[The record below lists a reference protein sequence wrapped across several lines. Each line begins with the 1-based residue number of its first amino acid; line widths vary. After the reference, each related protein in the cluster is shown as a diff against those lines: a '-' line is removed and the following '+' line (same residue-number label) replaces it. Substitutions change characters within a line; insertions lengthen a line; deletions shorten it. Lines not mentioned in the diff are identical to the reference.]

1 MPAAA
6 AAGPRILLRRLREV
20 MAEPVSAQGRLN
32 KIASLIA
39 SNMIAEVCSIYV
51 MRPGGVLELYATE
64 GLNPSAV
71 HKSKLRIGEGL
82 VGTIA
87 AEARPLNVQD
97 AYAHPAFK
105 YLPETGEEI
114 YKSFLGVPLLRSGLT
129 LGVLVVQNRASRLY
143 TEEEEEALQITAMVL
158 AEVIASGELEEIA
171 ADVDADIAHVRSH
184 RIKGESQAEG
194 IALGHV
200 VLHEPRVIVT
210 NLIAED
216 IGHEMQRLDAAIQTL
231 QDSIRTM
238 VQGLEVGRGEHR
250 EVLETYQMFAH
261 DRGWMTRMRDAVRT
275 GLTAEAAV
283 ERVHSDNRARL
294 LRQKDPFL
302 RERLHDFDDLAN
314 RLLRILTGKPQ
325 TAASSDL
332 PKDAIL
338 VARNMG
344 PAELLDYDR
353 QKLRG
358 VVLEEGGSTSHVA
371 IVARALEIPLVG
383 QATGVLDYADTGDPI
398 IVDGTNGEVHIR
410 PSAEIERVYAEKVR
424 FYAKRQRQYQALRN
438 VEPVTLD
445 GERISLNIN
454 AGLLVDLP
462 HLKDSGADG
471 VGLFRTE
478 LQFMISSS
486 FPRMDEQVAHY
497 RAILDAAGGKPVVF
511 RSLDIGAD
519 KVLPYL
525 SHAKEENPALGW
537 RAIRMALDR
546 PALMKLQLRAL
557 LKAAGGR
564 ELSVMFPMVAEV
576 DEFRRARELLEDQ
589 RSYLA
594 SRGHEL
600 PTKVRAGTMI
610 EVPALVWQLDRL
622 MEVVDFVS
630 IGSNDLI
637 QFLFASDRGHPRL
650 AGRYDSLSPVPLSVI
665 RDIVCAGRKYGVPV
679 NLCGEMAGRPLEAMA
694 LIGLGLRSI
703 SMAPAAVGPIKAMLL
718 KLDTRRLESFLLPLL
733 ESSAHSL
740 RPHLL
745 EFARENELPI

>member
-1 MPAAA
+1 MPVA
-6 AAGPRILLRRLREV
+6 AAGPRILLKRLREV
-20 MAEPVSAQGRLN
+20 MAEPENAQNRLN

-143 TEEEEEALQITAMVL
+143 TEDEEEALQITAMVL
-158 AEVIASGELEEIA
+158 AEVIASGEFDEIVA
-171 ADVDADIAHVRSH
+171 AVDADVTHVRSH
-184 RIKGESQAEG
+184 RIVGDSLADG

-200 VLHEPRVIVT
+200 VLHEPRVVVT

-216 IGHEMQRLDAAIQTL
+216 MHAEMARLDRAIAAL
-231 QDSIRTM
+231 QEWIETM
-238 VQGLEVGRGEHR
+238 VQGLDVPRGEHR

-261 DRGWMTRMRDAVRT
+261 DRGWLQRMRDAVRT

-283 ERVHSDNRARL
+283 ERVHSDNRARM

-302 RERLHDFDDLAN
+302 RERLNDLDDLAN
-314 RLLRILTGKPQ
+314 RLLRILTGQ
-325 TAASSDL
+325 ANTAASSEL

-371 IVARALEIPLVG
+371 VVARALGVPLVG
-383 QATGVLDYADTGDPI
+383 QAQGVLDIVDTGDAI
-398 IVDGTNGEVHIR
+398 IVDGSGGEVHIR
-410 PSAEIERVYAEKVR
+410 PSPDIEHAYAEKVR
-424 FYAKRQRQYQALRN
+424 FYARRQEQYRALRDM
-438 VEPVTLD
+438 PAATLD
-445 GERISLNIN
+445 GERIALHIN

-462 HLKDSGADG
+462 HLTESGADG
-471 VGLFRTE
+471 IGLFRTE
-478 LQFMISSS
+478 LQFMISSA
-486 FPRMDEQVAHY
+486 FPRMDQQVAHY
-497 RAILDAAGGKPVVF
+497 RSILEAAQEKPVVF

-525 SHAKEENPALGW
+525 SQAKEENPALGW

-576 DEFRRARELLEDQ
+576 DEFRRAREILEEQREYLL
-589 RSYLA
+589 A
-594 SRGHEL
+594 RGHQL
-600 PTKVRAGTMI
+600 PVRIRVGSMI
-610 EVPALVWQLDRL
+610 EVPALVWQLNRL
-622 MEVVDFVS
+622 MELADFVS
-630 IGSNDLI
+630 IGSNDLV
-637 QFLFASDRGHPRL
+637 QFLFACDRGHPRL
-650 AGRYDSLSPVPLSVI
+650 AGRYDPLSPALLSVI
-665 RDIVCAGRKYGVPV
+665 REIVHAGATHGVPV

-694 LIGLGLRSI
+694 LLGLGLRSI
-703 SMAPAAVGPIKAMLL
+703 SMAPAAIGPIKAMIL
-718 KLDTRRLESFLLPLL
+718 KLHAGQLTEYMAPLL
-733 ESSAHSL
+733 ELPEHSL
-740 RPHLL
+740 RPHLMA
-745 EFARENELPI
+745 FARDSGIPI